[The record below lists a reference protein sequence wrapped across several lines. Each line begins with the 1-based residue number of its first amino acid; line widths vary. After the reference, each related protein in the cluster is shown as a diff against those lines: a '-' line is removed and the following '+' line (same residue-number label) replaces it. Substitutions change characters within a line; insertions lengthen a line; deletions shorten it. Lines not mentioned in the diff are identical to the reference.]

1 MFKFI
6 VNDPHQVV
14 SRQLTSLFKKANK
27 LISGLNKQD
36 SIYDLVIANNQE
48 IKMINNQYRH
58 INKPTDV
65 ISFAL
70 HDAASIKTN
79 LIGEIY
85 INYQMA
91 TNPKNTFEFEM
102 VFLFIHGLLHLLG
115 YDHQRKQKEK
125 EMFALQNKL
134 MKQLNLLK

>member
-1 MFKFI
+1 
-6 VNDPHQVV
+6 
-14 SRQLTSLFKKANK
+14 
-27 LISGLNKQD
+27 
-36 SIYDLVIANNQE
+36 
-48 IKMINNQYRH
+48 MINNQYRH